1 MPLAETT
8 RHNRFR
14 RKSPVTAHRE
24 YPVFARLCGSIW
36 AILAFDSLH
45 QWLLLVMSLAFSS
58 HTSVDDANVG
68 HANFDNTGA
77 NVLAG

>member
-1 MPLAETT
+1 
-8 RHNRFR
+8 
-14 RKSPVTAHRE
+14 V
-24 YPVFARLCGSIW
+24 RLNLGD
-36 AILAFDSLH
+36 LAFDSLH

-58 HTSVDDANVG
+58 HTSVDGANVS

>member
-1 MPLAETT
+1 
-8 RHNRFR
+8 
-14 RKSPVTAHRE
+14 V
-24 YPVFARLCGSIW
+24 RLNLGD
-36 AILAFDSLH
+36 LAFDSLH

-58 HTSVDDANVG
+58 HTSVDDANVS